1 MGFFV
6 FQVLQVIVQPLIER
20 LIIQDR
26 VLWLLENGH
35 DSDMIPVFD
44 DFISPRNIALCSNKL
59 PWIFHFCFVLAYA
72 NNVSFVLPKLKINY
86 LILTRLIQRGQ
97 FWVNHY
103 IHLLELFFVLNWF
116 ILDHCI
122 LFSSFN
128 SRFTKI
134 WIRSMLKAKYVKRKK
149 CLKRKKT
156 YLNGF
161 E

>member
-1 MGFFV
+1 
-6 FQVLQVIVQPLIER
+6 
-20 LIIQDR
+20 
-26 VLWLLENGH
+26 
-35 DSDMIPVFD
+35 MIPIWFLCLMILYLQEIKPCVLINYPES
-44 DFISPRNIALCSNKL
+44 FIFVSFWIAY
-59 PWIFHFCFVLAYA
+59 AYA